1 MKPDKY
7 KWDGD
12 TRDERESE
20 FAEST
25 SFSTTRSGGA
35 YNSTLAHER
44 ARRKRKAR
52 INRIVWLVLA
62 AAALSAAVLY
72 AVALRLRG

>member
-1 MKPDKY
+1 MKGDRY

-25 SFSTTRSGGA
+25 MFSTTRSGGPG
-35 YNSTLAHER
+35 NSAWASER
-44 ARRKRKAR
+44 AQRRRKAR
-52 INRIVWLVLA
+52 INRVVWLVLL
-62 AAALSAAVLY
+62 AAALSAVVLY
-72 AVALRLRG
+72 AVAQRLRG

>member
-1 MKPDKY
+1 MKGDKY

-25 SFSTTRSGGA
+25 AFSTTRSGA
-35 YNSTLAHER
+35 YHSTLAYQR
-44 ARRKRKAR
+44 GRRKRKAR
-52 INRIVWLVLA
+52 LNRVVTLVLA
-62 AAALSAAVLY
+62 AVAVSAVLIY
-72 AVALRLRG
+72 AVATRLHA

>member
-1 MKPDKY
+1 MKGDRY

-25 SFSTTRSGGA
+25 MFSTTRSGGPG
-35 YNSTLAHER
+35 NSTLASER
-44 ARRKRKAR
+44 AQRRRKAR
-52 INRIVWLVLA
+52 INRVVWLVLL
-62 AAALSAAVLY
+62 AAALSAVVLY
-72 AVALRLRG
+72 AVAQRLRG

>member
-35 YNSTLAHER
+35 YSSTLIHER

-52 INRIVWLVLA
+52 INRVVWLVLLTV
-62 AAALSAAVLY
+62 ALSAVVLY
-72 AVALRLRG
+72 AVARRLRG

>member
-25 SFSTTRSGGA
+25 SFSTTRSGA
-35 YNSTLAHER
+35 YSSTLVRER

-52 INRIVWLVLA
+52 INRVVWLVLA
-62 AAALSAAVLY
+62 AVALSAAVLY
-72 AVALRLRG
+72 AIALRLRG